1 MTDSNVTLT
10 PKDFEDAAV
19 EAAKICDLPEGFFDP
34 KTKMTS
40 KLRRAFLSNRGKDV
54 STAAD
59 AAPEAIKTARKL
71 AALPLAKV
79 IRRLH
84 QTARRA
90 ASARYI
96 LDKLAKGSKFRPPLE
111 KEQDRQ
117 ISIFRQV
124 VAELQHRNILPMQS
138 RKGAVTETQ

>member
-1 MTDSNVTLT
+1 MNNVTMT
-10 PKDFEDAAV
+10 PKDFDDAKV
-19 EAAKICDLPEGFFDP
+19 EAAKIVHDLPETFFDP
-34 KTKMTS
+34 KFKMTS
-40 KLRRAFLSNRGKDV
+40 KLRRAFRQNITRN
-54 STAAD
+54 STPD
-59 AAPEAIKTARKL
+59 PEPIAEGIKTARKL
-71 AALPLAKV
+71 ASLPLAKV

-90 ASARYI
+90 ASARHI
-96 LDKLAKGSKFRPPLE
+96 LNKLAQSSRFRPPLE